1 MTSQVPDK
9 FKAANAFWRGL
20 KKIGL
25 TPAAVLRQS
34 RLPVSL
40 YDGENNFVTT
50 AQFLSPF
57 GAQSVNSIPT
67 PPPA

>member
-1 MTSQVPDK
+1 METKIDVSKHQIYDHICNMPSQVADK

-40 YDGENNFVTT
+40 
-50 AQFLSPF
+50 
-57 GAQSVNSIPT
+57 
-67 PPPA
+67 